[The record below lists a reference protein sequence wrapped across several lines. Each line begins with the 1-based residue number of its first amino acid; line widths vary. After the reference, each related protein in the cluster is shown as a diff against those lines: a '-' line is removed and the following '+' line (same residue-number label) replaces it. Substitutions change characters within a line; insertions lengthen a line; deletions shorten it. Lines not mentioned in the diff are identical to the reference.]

1 MGVTGCASFRPR
13 DSAQNWAVSGKIPS
27 AAPPSGVIFEAM
39 IRPNRSMDA
48 RQSAVCVICFA
59 VLSLTIALSFFS
71 VGLWLVLPFSGLE
84 VLAVG
89 VGIGYTIKRS
99 QGYEW
104 IVVTDRDVSVL
115 QSQSGKSRRYEFQRY
130 WTQVRL
136 EHGSSRLQPQRL
148 LIGSHGRFVE
158 IGREF
163 IDEDRKNFAAR
174 LKEAITSGRKDT
186 LSRWKSNNWKSE

>member
-1 MGVTGCASFRPR
+1 M
-13 DSAQNWAVSGKIPS
+13 SGKIAS
-27 AAPPSGVIFEAM
+27 AAPSSGVIFEAM
-39 IRPNRSMDA
+39 IKPNRSMDA

-59 VLSLTIALSFFS
+59 VLSLAIALSFFS

-89 VGIGYTIKRS
+89 IGIGYTLKRL

-104 IVVTDRDVSVL
+104 IVVTDREVCVL

-136 EHGSSRLQPQRL
+136 ENGSSRLQPHRL

-163 IDEDRKNFAAR
+163 IDEDRENFAAR
-174 LKEAITSGRKDT
+174 LNEAIRNGRNDT
-186 LSRWKSNNWKSE
+186 LERVEK

>member
-1 MGVTGCASFRPR
+1 MLPCRPR
-13 DSAQNWAVSGKIPS
+13 VSAGNRAVSGKAPS
-27 AAPPSGVIFEAM
+27 TPPSQVIFEAM

-48 RQSAVCVICFA
+48 RQSAVFVICFA

-89 VGIGYTIKRS
+89 VGIGYTLRRLE
-99 QGYEW
+99 GYEW
-104 IVVTDRDVSVL
+104 IVVTDRDVSVVKN
-115 QSQSGKSRRYEFQRY
+115 QFGKSQRYEFQRY

-136 EHGSSRLQPQRL
+136 KNAPSRLQPNRL
-148 LIGSHGRFVE
+148 WIGSHGRFIE

-163 IDEDRKNFAAR
+163 VDEDRADFAAR
-174 LKEAITSGRKDT
+174 LTRAIRSGRD
-186 LSRWKSNNWKSE
+186 